1 MLLMTR
7 EIERRFAELGDQDDK
22 GDDAIVVCKYF
33 TPDSSW
39 TWYSIAFDPGDRT
52 FFGLVDGHFLELGC
66 FALEELESVT
76 GPLGL
81 HIERDLHW
89 KERTLGEVRASLE
102 SGVRP

>member
-1 MLLMTR
+1 MTR

-22 GDDAIVVCKYF
+22 GDDAIVVAKFF

-39 TWYSIAFDPGDRT
+39 TWFAVAYFPEDRT
-52 FFGLVDGHFLELGC
+52 FFGLVDGHFLELGY

-102 SGVRP
+102 SRVRP